1 MARPSVQGE
10 RMSRGAVGLISFY
23 AGTEHV
29 WRQDK
34 SVMEERIVVMDLM
47 NTLDVVSLLFV
58 YCWLSD
64 IFYVSHSFVFV
75 LFMSFLSFQQSVK
88 PPATAALMVAVFL
101 H

>member
-10 RMSRGAVGLISFY
+10 RMSRGAVGLISLY

-47 NTLDVVSLLFV
+47 NTLDV
-58 YCWLSD
+58 
-64 IFYVSHSFVFV
+64 
-75 LFMSFLSFQQSVK
+75 QSVK